1 MTGFRDDAPVEAYEL
16 IDLGDGARLERFG
29 EHVTDRPLAGSLEP
43 RRAPTRWADAD
54 LRFDRDGGWTTRDGA
69 DPRPWP
75 IQVAGLTLEL
85 RPTEAGQVGLF
96 PEHRLTLDWLIG
108 RVAARAARQEDPPE
122 VLHLFAYT
130 GLATMAMARAG
141 AAVAHVDA
149 SRPTVAWA
157 RANAAFSRLTDR
169 PIRWLVDDARD
180 FVARELRRDRR
191 YDGIVLDPPS
201 FGHGTKGARRWQIEE
216 DLRPLLAMCARL
228 LADDG
233 FLLLTAHTEALGP
246 EGLGRAVRETVGPR
260 AGTVETGDLTL
271 HAAAGGSVDLSAYA
285 RWDRGA

>member
-1 MTGFRDDAPVEAYEL
+1 MEAYEL

-29 EHVTDRPLAGSLEP
+29 EHLTDRPHAGSLAP
-43 RRAPTRWADAD
+43 RRAPQRWPDAD
-54 LRFDRDGGWTTRDGA
+54 LRFDRNGGWTTRDGG

-75 IQVAGLTLEL
+75 IQVEGLTLEL

-96 PEHRLTLDWLIG
+96 PEHRLTLDWLTARI
-108 RVAARAARQEDPPE
+108 AARSGRHDGPPE

-130 GLATMAMARAG
+130 GLATLTMARAG

-157 RANAAFSRLTDR
+157 RANAALSRLNDR

-180 FVARELRRDRR
+180 FVARELRRERR

-201 FGHGTKGARRWQIEE
+201 YGHGTRGARRWQIGE
-216 DLRPLLAMCARL
+216 DLAPLLAMCTRL
-228 LADDG
+228 LGDDG

-246 EGLGRAVRETVGPR
+246 EGLGQAVRESDGP
-260 AGTVETGDLTL
+260 GTGRIETGALTL
-271 HAAAGGSVDLSAYA
+271 QATAGGSIDLSAFA
-285 RWDRGA
+285 RLDRGA